1 MRAGSVG
8 RSRICVSGVVEHYLQ
23 FLWLQQAGFFSIPLG
38 DRIEDSLYSDPVISR
53 IQSRYQR
60 IVLTRRRGD
69 LRLYLDGNLQFS
81 SRDEYRYHEALVHPA
96 MAAHPKP
103 KRVLLLGAGDG
114 LALREVLKW
123 PSVERVD
130 LIELDEA
137 ILTLA
142 QAHPAL
148 QRLNQN
154 SFEDPRVN
162 VEIGDAFGLL
172 SGKTSSY
179 DVVIADFPDPDTAA
193 VARLYSVGFY
203 SRLMPLLASNGVFV
217 TQASTPFFTPLVLA
231 SIEKS
236 LQHLPVK
243 THPYSVTVPS
253 FGPWGFVLA
262 HRETNRLSFQ
272 PLPFEAR
279 WFDRDQLSQ
288 MMQFPKDYRPSDQ
301 DSVQAN
307 RLSRPILID
316 YQRRDRWSA
325 PIR

>member
-1 MRAGSVG
+1 MVATG
-8 RSRICVSGVVEHYLQ
+8 
-23 FLWLQQAGFFSIPLG
+23 GFFSIPLG

-53 IQSRYQR
+53 VQSRYQR

-69 LRLYLDGNLQFS
+69 MRLYLDGNLQFS

-103 KRVLLLGAGDG
+103 KHVLLLGAGDG
-114 LALREVLKW
+114 LALREVLRW
-123 PSVERVD
+123 PSVERVE

-137 ILTLA
+137 ILTMA
-142 QAHPAL
+142 QKHPAL

-154 SFEDPRVN
+154 SFADPRVHIQ
-162 VEIGDAFGLL
+162 VGDAFGLI
-172 SGKTSSY
+172 SEMPGPF

-203 SRLMPLLASNGVFV
+203 NRLIKQLDSDGVFV

-236 LQHLPVK
+236 LQHLPVQ

-262 HRETNRLSFQ
+262 HRDKRQLAFQ
-272 PLPFEAR
+272 PVPFEAK
-279 WFDRDQLSQ
+279 WFDHAQLTR
-288 MMQFPKDYRPSDQ
+288 MLEFPRDYRPSDQ
-301 DSVQAN
+301 DSVRAN
-307 RLSRPILID
+307 RLTRPILID

>member
-1 MRAGSVG
+1 M
-8 RSRICVSGVVEHYLQ
+8 
-23 FLWLQQAGFFSIPLG
+23 
-38 DRIEDSLYSDPVISR
+38 
-53 IQSRYQR
+53 
-60 IVLTRRRGD
+60 
-69 LRLYLDGNLQFS
+69 
-81 SRDEYRYHEALVHPA
+81 
-96 MAAHPKP
+96 
-103 KRVLLLGAGDG
+103 
-114 LALREVLKW
+114 
-123 PSVERVD
+123 
-130 LIELDEA
+130 
-137 ILTLA
+137 
-142 QAHPAL
+142 
-148 QRLNQN
+148 
-154 SFEDPRVN
+154 
-162 VEIGDAFGLL
+162 L
-172 SGKTSSY
+172 SGKTGSY

-203 SRLMPLLASNGVFV
+203 SRLMPLLASNGIFV